1 MSDYIVKAMSDLHSK
16 VSFGG
21 RGGGGGGGGGGA
33 RSTVTRRDAA
43 CGAMTAATT
52 AMAMSPLT
60 KNPYGLAATAGMAG
74 LTAVVCM

>member
-1 MSDYIVKAMSDLHSK
+1 MSEHIVTAMGDLYGN

-21 RGGGGGGGGGGA
+21 RGGGGGGGGGGG
-33 RSTVTRRDAA
+33 RSKVTRRDAA
-43 CGAMTAATT
+43 CGALTAATT